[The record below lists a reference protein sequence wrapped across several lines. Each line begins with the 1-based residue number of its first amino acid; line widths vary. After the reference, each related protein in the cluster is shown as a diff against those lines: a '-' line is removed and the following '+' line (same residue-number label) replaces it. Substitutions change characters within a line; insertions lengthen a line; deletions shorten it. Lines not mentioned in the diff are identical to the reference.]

1 MIDELSIV
9 ETDEV
14 IHTVEIDMVK
24 LVVEIKC
31 FGMSFDEFDK
41 ETGSSDGLQPKQV
54 DLSCIYT
61 LNESHLH
68 EIHVVLSKHEAVQC
82 GRLSAPERIALSA
95 RVVIEKFIIMVNEIP
110 PDHVDDVPVVE
121 PNQHDDVPVVRF
133 RGVQRNDFLEDQ
145 ASSTESST
153 QTNFDSRRQIR
164 GYRANWPGTEHQ
176 LANNRKRVFGRSTYN
191 RTLDTAVTQKDI
203 LEISRERRANLVP
216 AEVLYSN
223 NRSTARHR
231 VYEHYSEQRIL
242 CVGEN
247 QINLRLC
254 NEESYESLRNSGLQ
268 HIHLG
273 IFMIRLHALHRRSA
287 GTNALVVLRDTRWED
302 SRQIIATMEVDLSA
316 GTQLVYTFPDMIL
329 SVNDFHNH
337 VEVAIQTHGYDTWQ
351 GGESNLL
358 ITMALTG
365 RLSNTSYMGFQ
376 YSVENVVDH
385 LTTTGIT
392 AIPGERRSIEEL
404 EGMSWHL
411 KPPEQTSVRV
421 PSRVAVNERL
431 NRSVSLRFER
441 YRQTPQPPRYSVDQH
456 DREVIGNDNLDEDE
470 EHFIGICLQAPQEE
484 HISYDVCFCESCLN
498 EAMILEEEPLNKVR
512 RSNKPRRSKQRSSEK
527 WSTLGEP
534 SGKWDYYV
542 RYDAPPDITPIE
554 EVAAT
559 GWGDE
564 FSDDE
569 VTPGKVT
576 ILEERSD
583 WDDDERDWDDDERSG
598 GDILVIQERLAQ
610 NQQEFLDEYLPQ
622 WDENLAIQKKES
634 ESKWENP
641 FAAKSG
647 ENHNH
652 TILHLSKE
660 ENDDDD
666 LPYPKFRNFKQM
678 AAKIIK
684 KHEEHA
690 FPSSSSQIES
700 TQSYQPPHDAIM
712 GPPVYPPAQQ
722 NPPPFYKPD
731 YQFGY
736 PQGKSKIFNGGYGEY
751 HNSQWTLPP
760 AWTNVRVMLEVTQ
773 QPRPMLAFVEN
784 LLGESEKLMWQQWR
798 TAYPGAYSAL
808 EAIADEPQNI
818 TSQVELVILLEDPYR
833 GSTDEPDRAYSEFG
847 QNNLRRHKNLGSFLE
862 DFRQMATKSEDYIF
876 PSTTK
881 SFFTSFPPS
890 LSKKNEEYIRPKH
903 PVLLRSAYLQLGV
916 EYKYDRGRVKKC
928 KCFICEKEGHL
939 QKICITAYS
948 EGEGDTHQSISV
960 MVQDTPIEET
970 VFMAIEVDESDDDL
984 EEEDDQ
990 FGHHAFMF
998 HPGPPTK
1005 IAEMVQSVGSWK
1017 PDKEL
1022 PVKSKECEH
1031 EWNENTVTNYTIC
1044 YFCGILTTDT
1054 SRLNCPKCQLT
1065 TCALCARNYLGKTVN
1080 VKRKQPQK
1088 QEEEKDFNSNEV
1100 KLLKELLKEKTEQK
1114 EEIWQSKE
1122 SLLVRD
1128 LTDALKIID
1137 QLRIE
1142 KESLEELRLEKEKL
1156 EEQKDEEIREL
1167 KAQLQKKKEE
1177 EVSSKRVSTT
1187 GKHSFEFDIPNC
1199 TAFGTTAIIDTGAS
1213 ACCINKRVIPEE
1225 ALEPL
1230 TQTVV
1235 FNGLNSSQQATHKI
1249 KQGYFLIE
1257 ESKFKIPLIYAFDMR
1272 DSNGIEM
1279 LIGANFL
1286 RSMKGGIRIE
1296 GDEITI
1302 YKKVTKIKTSNQTEI
1317 AEIAEL
1323 EVSEEEFLEINE
1335 SIYFNQEGS
1344 RAFQEQFKPVID
1356 RLKQQ
1361 GYIGEEPLKHWKK
1374 NGELCKLDI
1383 INPDVTIEDKP
1394 LKHVTPAMEDLFRKH
1409 VDSLLKIGA
1418 IRPSKSR
1425 HRTMAMIVNSGTTV
1439 DPVTGREVK
1448 GKERMVFNYKSL
1460 NDNTYKDQYS
1470 LPGINTI
1477 IKRIGGAKIFSKF
1490 DLKSGFHQVAMDEE
1504 SIPWTAFLVPGG
1516 LYEWLV
1522 MPFSLKNAPAVFQR
1536 KMDKCF
1542 KGTESF
1548 IAVYIDDILVFS
1560 KNEKDHAKHLEKMLK
1575 ICEDNGLVLS
1585 PTKMKIAVSKVDFL
1599 GAVIGE
1605 GTIKLQ
1611 PHIIKKIVNFN
1622 EEELKTKKGLRSFL
1636 GILNYARSH
1645 IPKLGILLRPLYEKT
1660 NAHGDK
1666 RLKPSDYELV
1676 RKIKEQVQ
1684 NLPDL
1689 EIPPE
1694 NAYIILETDGCME
1707 GWGGIV
1713 KWKKSKEDPRSSE
1726 RICAYASG
1734 KFSTTQSTIDAE
1746 INACIN
1752 TLEKLKIY
1760 YLDKQEVTLRTDC
1773 QAIISFYNKTNSNK
1787 SSRVRW
1793 INLFTGE
1800 MKEYSYQHLI
1810 TQMEEV
1816 QQSPY
1821 TFSEEYE
1828 DHLRRSHEDFQP
1840 LPRIFT
1846 KTIFTIEEPG
1856 ALYKYYQLKANQTPI
1871 RMDKSDA
1878 WRSVAQDIELTAA
1891 KEAIT
1896 TGPIKEKM
1904 LEFKIKKPEESS
1916 LNWKPWHKDWDAIT
1930 SNYSEDNVI
1939 KDDDN
1944 DDDNTINDDDKYRY
1958 NRKGFLEDDE
1968 SSDDSIFIVDPGWDD
1983 YSLQAIK
1990 SNRPIPLCPEARRA
2004 RM

>member
-1 MIDELSIV
+1 MTSRRPSI
-9 ETDEV
+9 
-14 IHTVEIDMVK
+14 
-24 LVVEIKC
+24 
-31 FGMSFDEFDK
+31 
-41 ETGSSDGLQPKQV
+41 
-54 DLSCIYT
+54 
-61 LNESHLH
+61 LN
-68 EIHVVLSKHEAVQC
+68 
-82 GRLSAPERIALSA
+82 R
-95 RVVIEKFIIMVNEIP
+95 
-110 PDHVDDVPVVE
+110 
-121 PNQHDDVPVVRF
+121 
-133 RGVQRNDFLEDQ
+133 
-145 ASSTESST
+145 SST
-153 QTNFDSRRQIR
+153 QIQTELPTQEDQIR
-164 GYRANWPGTEHQ
+164 GYRQMARNRHQ
-176 LANNRKRVFGRSTYN
+176 VARTTRRVFGRGNYN
-191 RTLDTAVTQKDI
+191 RTLETAVDPERQ

-254 NEESYESLRNSGLQ
+254 NEESYENLRNSGLQ

-337 VEVAIQTHGYDTWQ
+337 IEVAIQTHGYDTWQ

-470 EHFIGICLQAPQEE
+470 EHFIGICSQAPQEE
-484 HISYDVCFCESCLN
+484 HISYDICFCEDCLN
-498 EAMILEEEPLNKVR
+498 EARILEEEPLNKVR
-512 RSNKPRRSKQRSSEK
+512 RSNKPKRSKQRSSEK

-576 ILEERSD
+576 ILEESD
-583 WDDDERDWDDDERSG
+583 WDDDERSDWDDDERSG
-598 GDILVIQERLAQ
+598 GEILVIQERLAQ

-622 WDENLAIQKKES
+622 WDEQLAIQKQES
-634 ESKWENP
+634 GLEWENP
-641 FAAKSG
+641 FATKRG

-678 AAKIIK
+678 AAQIIK

-690 FPSSSSQIES
+690 FPSSSSQQES
-700 TQSYQPPHDAIM
+700 TQSYQPPHDSIM

-722 NPPPFYKPD
+722 NPQPFYKPD

-760 AWTNVRVMLEVTQ
+760 AWTESGVMLVLPSDPGLWSEVISRWESITINRLNNQ
-773 QPRPMLAFVEN
+773 TWSDNKAKLAFVEN

-818 TSQVELVILLEDPYR
+818 TSQVRQLILLEDPYR
-833 GSTDEPDRAYSEFG
+833 GSTDEQDRAYRDLDRITCEDT
-847 QNNLRRHKNLGSFLE
+847 KNLWSFLE
-862 DFRQMATKSEDYIF
+862 DFRQLATKSGRFIF
-876 PSTTK
+876 SSTTK
-881 SFFTSFPPS
+881 SFLQIPPS
-890 LSKKNEEYIRPKH
+890 LSKKIEESFRAKH
-903 PVLLRSAYLQLGV
+903 PGLSSGVLPAIKFTHTFEEIWNEKSKPIHRKAAQFSCKTIQ
-916 EYKYDRGRVKKC
+916 EKYKTIRGRVKKC
-928 KCFICEKEGHL
+928 KCFICGKEGHFCKRL
-939 QKICITAYS
+939 PRSKQGNIARSAVYQELDLDDNWDIVSADFDDSSVYSIS

-970 VFMAIEVDESDDDL
+970 VFMAIEVDESDDDP

-1031 EWNENTVTNYTIC
+1031 EWSENTVTNYTIC

-1065 TCALCARNYLGKTVN
+1065 SCALCARNYLGKTVN

-1100 KLLKELLKEKTEQK
+1100 KLLKELLKEKTDQVQQMIRDQAKEYYENKAAMEKK

-1122 SLLVRD
+1122 SYNGMP
-1128 LTDALKIID
+1128 
-1137 QLRIE
+1137 
-1142 KESLEELRLEKEKL
+1142 
-1156 EEQKDEEIREL
+1156 
-1167 KAQLQKKKEE
+1167 
-1177 EVSSKRVSTT
+1177 EVQV
-1187 GKHSFEFDIPNC
+1187 D
-1199 TAFGTTAIIDTGAS
+1199 
-1213 ACCINKRVIPEE
+1213 
-1225 ALEPL
+1225 
-1230 TQTVV
+1230 
-1235 FNGLNSSQQATHKI
+1235 
-1249 KQGYFLIE
+1249 
-1257 ESKFKIPLIYAFDMR
+1257 
-1272 DSNGIEM
+1272 
-1279 LIGANFL
+1279 
-1286 RSMKGGIRIE
+1286 
-1296 GDEITI
+1296 
-1302 YKKVTKIKTSNQTEI
+1302 
-1317 AEIAEL
+1317 
-1323 EVSEEEFLEINE
+1323 EEEFLEINE

-1418 IRPSKSR
+1418 ICPSKSR
-1425 HRTMAMIVNSGTTV
+1425 HKTMAMIVNSGTPV
-1439 DPVTGREVK
+1439 DLLQE
-1448 GKERMVFNYKSL
+1448 ER
-1460 NDNTYKDQYS
+1460 
-1470 LPGINTI
+1470 
-1477 IKRIGGAKIFSKF
+1477 
-1490 DLKSGFHQVAMDEE
+1490 
-1504 SIPWTAFLVPGG
+1504 
-1516 LYEWLV
+1516 
-1522 MPFSLKNAPAVFQR
+1522 
-1536 KMDKCF
+1536 
-1542 KGTESF
+1542 
-1548 IAVYIDDILVFS
+1548 
-1560 KNEKDHAKHLEKMLK
+1560 
-1575 ICEDNGLVLS
+1575 
-1585 PTKMKIAVSKVDFL
+1585 
-1599 GAVIGE
+1599 
-1605 GTIKLQ
+1605 
-1611 PHIIKKIVNFN
+1611 
-1622 EEELKTKKGLRSFL
+1622 
-1636 GILNYARSH
+1636 
-1645 IPKLGILLRPLYEKT
+1645 
-1660 NAHGDK
+1660 
-1666 RLKPSDYELV
+1666 
-1676 RKIKEQVQ
+1676 
-1684 NLPDL
+1684 
-1689 EIPPE
+1689 
-1694 NAYIILETDGCME
+1694 
-1707 GWGGIV
+1707 
-1713 KWKKSKEDPRSSE
+1713 
-1726 RICAYASG
+1726 
-1734 KFSTTQSTIDAE
+1734 
-1746 INACIN
+1746 
-1752 TLEKLKIY
+1752 
-1760 YLDKQEVTLRTDC
+1760 
-1773 QAIISFYNKTNSNK
+1773 
-1787 SSRVRW
+1787 
-1793 INLFTGE
+1793 
-1800 MKEYSYQHLI
+1800 
-1810 TQMEEV
+1810 
-1816 QQSPY
+1816 
-1821 TFSEEYE
+1821 
-1828 DHLRRSHEDFQP
+1828 
-1840 LPRIFT
+1840 
-1846 KTIFTIEEPG
+1846 
-1856 ALYKYYQLKANQTPI
+1856 
-1871 RMDKSDA
+1871 
-1878 WRSVAQDIELTAA
+1878 
-1891 KEAIT
+1891 
-1896 TGPIKEKM
+1896 
-1904 LEFKIKKPEESS
+1904 
-1916 LNWKPWHKDWDAIT
+1916 
-1930 SNYSEDNVI
+1930 
-1939 KDDDN
+1939 
-1944 DDDNTINDDDKYRY
+1944 
-1958 NRKGFLEDDE
+1958 
-1968 SSDDSIFIVDPGWDD
+1968 
-1983 YSLQAIK
+1983 
-1990 SNRPIPLCPEARRA
+1990 
-2004 RM
+2004 